1 MNVKKM
7 ITGLALSLLLSSGV
21 AVAID
26 GNGLLLGK

>member
-1 MNVKKM
+1 MSIKKI
-7 ITGLALSLLLSSGV
+7 ITGLAISLLLSSGV

>member
-1 MNVKKM
+1 MSIKKI
-7 ITGLALSLLLSSGV
+7 ITGLALSMLLSSGV